1 MYCMIWELVLVI
13 KIRIK
18 GPDFASARAKE
29 SGNIWQ
35 VGANETPVPHEL
47 IVTQ

>member
-1 MYCMIWELVLVI
+1 MYSMIWELILVI

-18 GPDFASARAKE
+18 GPDFTSARAKE

-35 VGANETPVPHEL
+35 IGANETTMPHEL
-47 IVTQ
+47 IVIQ